1 MHAMK
6 TGLMAL
12 WVIGMLIVPFAAIPF
27 ASAYTPGDE
36 TAVFGH
42 TFKEEYWTNSS
53 IPVEDEY
60 NNTATFTASY
70 VGIGNF
76 SAFLIAFNELVTND
90 SKTYMLPYQL
100 FGMHFI
106 TPEDNEVFIG
116 AVFAFLMVSIDNK
129 TYANNS
135 LPDVGHDTAW
145 YILPSSTPKLWADIT
160 PRVEP
165 IPAQKLSEYHY
176 RFGMRYLNMS
186 AKVVDANTP
195 GGFLLSLI
203 FPVLTVL
210 ISELDIQYDIVV
222 DPTTGVVHV
231 ETLYTLG
238 QVTRAKWL
246 GLIPAPP
253 SSIINS
259 TMTVSAV
266 HYMSVFTSN
275 YKVTNSTSGNQLAI
289 PTKNTPLNSNISIT
303 VGNDE
308 RAFDLG
314 LGRQYSLINETT
326 GQTVSSNET
335 AVNALLAAKASDF
348 LLVAWQAPLSAF
360 LFAHMAYGL
369 SEYVRSQYT
378 SVADLVAHAPTAYHS
393 SQWWYGVA
401 FPQWNGLRVQ
411 QDPVYVSYTNPDA
424 FLPQSTSTTTTTG
437 TTPTTGTTTPPNGA
451 GGLMFLAVI
460 AVAIICIVYVV
471 RRRR

>member
-6 TGLMAL
+6 TALMAF
-12 WVIGMLIVPFAAIPF
+12 WVIGMLLMPFATIPF

-36 TAVFGH
+36 AAVFGH
-42 TFKEEYWTNSS
+42 TFNEEYWTNSS
-53 IPVEDEY
+53 IPVQDEY

-116 AVFAFLMVSIDNK
+116 AVFAFLMVSIDNT

-145 YILPSSTPKLWADIT
+145 YILPASTPKLWNDVT
-160 PRVEP
+160 PKVEP
-165 IPAQKLSEYHY
+165 IQAQKLSEYHY

-195 GGFLLSLI
+195 GGFLVSLI
-203 FPVLTVL
+203 APILTVL
-210 ISELDIQYDIVV
+210 ISELVIQYDIVV

-246 GLIPAPP
+246 GLISVSP
-253 SSIINS
+253 SSIITSN
-259 TMTVSAV
+259 MTVSAV

-275 YKVTNSTSGNQLAI
+275 YKVTNSTTGNQLAV

-303 VGNDE
+303 VGNNE

-314 LGRQYSLINETT
+314 LGRQYSLTNETT

-335 AVNALLAAKASDF
+335 AVNALLAAKPSDF

-369 SEYVRSQYT
+369 SEYVRSQYS

-401 FPQWNGLRVQ
+401 FPHWNGLEIN
-411 QDPVYVSYTNPDA
+411 QDPVYVSYTNPES
-424 FLPQSTSTTTTTG
+424 LIPLTTTTTPT
-437 TTPTTGTTTPPNGA
+437 TTPTGTTTQPNGS
-451 GGLMFLAVI
+451 GGLFVLVVLA
-460 AVAIICIVYVV
+460 AGIICLVYVV